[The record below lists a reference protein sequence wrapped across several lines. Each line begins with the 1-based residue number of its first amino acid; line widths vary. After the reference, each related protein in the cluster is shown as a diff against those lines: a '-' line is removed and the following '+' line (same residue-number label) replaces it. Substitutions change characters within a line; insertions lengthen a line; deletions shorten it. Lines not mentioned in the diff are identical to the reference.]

1 MSIAATA
8 LAMGAAAP
16 VASAQDAPTVLRLEE
31 KLSYGEL
38 LVIGEAEAI
47 KLPEFDVVWPGRIDT
62 GATSTSIF
70 ATDVEEFDRDGA
82 LWVRFTLRNDDS
94 GDAIEVERPV
104 ERIAE
109 IRRRGEGENHRRH
122 VVLMDLGIG
131 EVASRIE
138 VNLAD
143 RTGFE
148 FPVLIGRN
156 FLNDRALVDVSRAYV
171 QGDVPAG
178 EK

>member
-1 MSIAATA
+1 MKIALAAGALGGVATA
-8 LAMGAAAP
+8 TL
-16 VASAQDAPTVLRLEE
+16 AQDAPTVLRLEE
-31 KLSYGEL
+31 KLTYGEL
-38 LVIGEAEAI
+38 LVLGEAEAI
-47 KLPEFDVVWPGRIDT
+47 GLPEFDVIWPGRIDT

-70 ATDVEEFDRDGA
+70 ATDVEEFDRDGK
-82 LWVRFTLRNDDS
+82 LWVRFTLRNEES
-94 GDAIEVERPV
+94 GDAIEVERAV
-104 ERIAE
+104 ERVAE

-122 VVLMDLGIG
+122 VVLMDLAIG

-156 FLNDRALVDVSRAYV
+156 FLEDRALVDVSRAYV

>member
-1 MSIAATA
+1 
-8 LAMGAAAP
+8 
-16 VASAQDAPTVLRLEE
+16 
-31 KLSYGEL
+31 
-38 LVIGEAEAI
+38 
-47 KLPEFDVVWPGRIDT
+47 
-62 GATSTSIF
+62 
-70 ATDVEEFDRDGA
+70 
-82 LWVRFTLRNDDS
+82 
-94 GDAIEVERPV
+94 VERV
-104 ERIAE
+104 AE

-122 VVLMDLGIG
+122 VVLMDLAIG

-156 FLNDRALVDVSRAYV
+156 FLEDRALVDVSRAYV